1 MSDIISACYIKESAS
16 TITTWTLVTT
26 HMGCLDVV
34 SVSSIAFL
42 FSLSLLVALR
52 SSSVAMDLY
61 MAAAVLSVMQFRKT
75 FLILFT

>member
-1 MSDIISACYIKESAS
+1 MSDIISACYIKESAL

-34 SVSSIAFL
+34 SVSSMAFL